1 MNRKFLIAAVAM
13 FFVSMVKDLVVHGM
27 LLGQEYA
34 KLGALFRSPEEQQ
47 KLFTWMLLAHA
58 MIAASLVWVYAQGR
72 RDAPWLAQG
81 VRFGLAIAFLTV
93 VPGYIIYYAIQP
105 MPGDLVVKQV
115 VYDTIGTV
123 LLGMAVAALYR
134 KA

>member
-1 MNRKFLIAAVAM
+1 MNKKFLIAVVAM
-13 FFVSMVKDLVVHGM
+13 FVVSMVKDFLVHGM
-27 LLGQEYA
+27 LLAQDYA
-34 KLGALFRSPEEQQ
+34 KLGSLMRTPEEQQ
-47 KLFTWMLLAHA
+47 KLFIWMLLAHA
-58 MIAASLVWVYAQGR
+58 MIAAALVWVYVQGR

-81 VRFGLAIAFLTV
+81 VRFGIALALLTV
-93 VPGYIIYYAIQP
+93 IPGYIIYYVVEP
-105 MPGDLVVKQV
+105 LPGDLIVKQV